1 MKLSIETANKLM
13 KMNGGSLYLRGTR
26 VTSLPENLTVGGWLD
41 LSGTGVT
48 SSENIRRLRNGDY
61 KDGRYLYAD
70 NILTHVKRKLIAGG
84 YTYFEGKIPG
94 RNVIFDGTNY
104 AHCETRRQ
112 GLADLR
118 FKAAANRGAE
128 QYKDLPLD
136 HELPLDEMVTMY
148 RVITGACRQGSQ
160 AFVDSLGDKLKDRY
174 TIREAVELTRGQYG
188 GNRFAKFFQNRT

>member
-13 KMNGGSLYLRGTR
+13 KMNGGWLDLSGTG
-26 VTSLPENLTVGGWLD
+26 VTSLPENLTVGGSLD
-41 LSGTGVT
+41 LSVTGVT

-94 RNVIFDGTNY
+94 RNVIFDGTNF
-104 AHCETRRQ
+104 AHCETRQQ

-118 FKAAANRGAE
+118 FKAAADRGAE

-148 RVITGACRQGSQ
+148 RVITGACQQGSQ

>member
-13 KMNGGSLYLRGTR
+13 KMNGGWLDLSGTG
-26 VTSLPENLTVGGWLD
+26 VTSLPENLTVGGSLD

-94 RNVIFDGTNY
+94 RNVIFDGTNF
-104 AHCETRRQ
+104 AHCETRQ
-112 GLADLR
+112 
-118 FKAAANRGAE
+118 
-128 QYKDLPLD
+128 LPTETKESATLQ
-136 HELPLDEMVTMY
+136 V
-148 RVITGACRQGSQ
+148 CS
-160 AFVDSLGDKLKDRY
+160 
-174 TIREAVELTRGQYG
+174 
-188 GNRFAKFFQNRT
+188 